1 MKKRLRIGTALALLL
16 SIALTSGLQAR
27 NLLSETTFASM
38 SGRLPGGWTAQTAQ
52 NVVCTVDPVS
62 RSSGC
67 ASLKVGA
74 PKGAGRNWN
83 MVSRNVSGLKPNTKY
98 VISAWVRTA
107 DMDAGSMAYI
117 SLNCFAAARRLA
129 ANDSDMKVSRNGD
142 WTRIV
147 HVVPEVP
154 GGTQSARFV
163 LCLYGGG
170 TAWFTEPQLEEGG
183 TATEYAPS
191 AEDVAMAERRA
202 RQSREAEAWLA
213 AKGLEKPGAP
223 RVAVLDLGLGAGRN
237 EFGLATDP
245 AAFESMLSDDFRVVR
260 VSGDDVANGGILSRR
275 TFELLV
281 VPTGSAFPK
290 NAADA
295 LVDFLQDGGALLTC
309 GGYAFDKPA
318 IKVGGRWISPE
329 AFNGDIPAGTD
340 AVALPPPGSWSANS
354 DSDGKTSVS
363 AVSGP
368 NGEAG
373 VRMSTPS
380 LSMWNT
386 AGVGMAGMLKGG
398 GVVSFL
404 AKGDSRTKAAWFE
417 IGERDGSR
425 WHFKLDLTEDWKE
438 FRLTPMQF
446 AYWQD
451 NPSIGRGMPGDLVRF
466 DEVDRVSIGV
476 AIDVATAGH
485 PYSVSLCAVK
495 KGVDPNGAERCVPL
509 PQINTRTAHIRD
521 AIHPEAKQIGVF
533 DPSFELRGVA
543 EMRADPMADGILPR
557 RNPVK
562 GAFTGLSAIAQLG
575 VNGHGF
581 GPNRCC
587 WRPLLA
593 CVDAD
598 GNPRG
603 YAGAVVRHH
612 AGTFAGSS
620 WAIFG
625 VDNANLFD
633 QSDAA
638 TRAWTVALAKS
649 LVSRRFLCNT
659 SAEYAC
665 YRVGETMKLL
675 TDVANFASAPFS
687 ARVVFTLSDENGRV
701 VAIVP
706 QTVSATNGK
715 TTRVVGEWTVPQSA
729 PDFMHLT
736 AELVYDGAGVSQV
749 ADREKGAVVVWNDSV
764 VARGPKVRKE
774 GLRLTIDGESRFFM
788 GCQTFWGQHRSVTAS
803 SPLAFYNDFRQMRG
817 FGLRW
822 TRCFLPF
829 RDEKEKRDSDA
840 VVQLAQKFGI
850 VLYHTPNLYNTRDA
864 GRLEEENRLVSE
876 IASRYLAVPGL
887 AIDICNEP
895 SMGEAPSR
903 SATDAQRHW
912 AKTNYDSVKK
922 VRPDLP
928 VSVGWS
934 QGWAGGRA
942 TKDPQVASLDL
953 DFTDRHYYGDP
964 RKSVQELKD
973 VDLRVLGKPVLM
985 GECGAKNHPTF
996 KSSDPWGMGD
1006 DDEGYDYRF
1015 RYLVSHAFG
1024 SGATALLSWHWRDP
1038 MEGLFPCGLV
1048 HPTGVPRPTAHLFGR
1063 MARTFGRLTLVD
1075 NPPDVVVLMD
1085 EDVRQRATP
1094 ERAAALSAAHR
1105 VDEALQWWGANW
1117 SKLTSSMESAIPSG
1131 VKLVIR
1137 PEKME
1142 AEGLRDEIGRRLKES
1157 GAFFARR
1164 PEDPATLETF
1174 RVPGAGATGWV
1185 FWNGGTDAV
1194 EVKRGGASVK
1204 VGPKRIGYL
1213 QVASDGKVEV
1223 NEEL

>member
-1 MKKRLRIGTALALLL
+1 MKKRLRIGAALALLL
-16 SIALTSGLQAR
+16 SIALTNGLQAR
-27 NLLSETTFASM
+27 NLLSETAFASRG
-38 SGRLPGGWTAQTAQ
+38 GRLPAGWTAQVAQ
-52 NVVCTVDPVS
+52 SVVCTADPVS
-62 RSSGC
+62 RSAGC
-67 ASLKVGA
+67 ASVKMVA
-74 PKGAGRNWN
+74 PKGVGRSWN
-83 MVSRNVSGLKPNTKY
+83 MVFRSVSGLKPDTKY
-98 VISAWVRTA
+98 VISTWVKSEG
-107 DMDAGSMAYI
+107 MDPGAMAYI
-117 SLNCFAAARRLA
+117 SLNCFAASRRLA
-129 ANDSDMKVSRNGD
+129 ANDSAMKVTKDGG

-147 HVVPEVP
+147 HAIPAVP

-170 TAWFTEPQLEEGG
+170 TVWFTEPQLEEGAAP
-183 TATEYAPS
+183 TDYAPS
-191 AEDVAMAERRA
+191 AEDAALAERRA

-213 AKGLEKPGAP
+213 AKGLDKPGAP
-223 RVAVLDLGLGAGRN
+223 RVAVLDLGLPAGRG
-237 EFGLATDP
+237 EFGYATDP
-245 AAFESMLSDDFRVVR
+245 AAFETMLSGDFRVVR
-260 VSGDDVANGGILSRR
+260 ISGEEAANVGILSRR
-275 TFELLV
+275 TFDLLV

-295 LVDFLQDGGALLTC
+295 LVDFLQDGGSLLTC

-318 IKVGGRWISPE
+318 IRIDGRWVSPE
-329 AFNGDIPAGTD
+329 AFSGDVPAGTD
-340 AVALPPPGSWSANS
+340 AVALPPSAKWSAGS
-354 DSDGKTSVS
+354 DSAGKTVIS

-368 NGEAG
+368 HGEPG
-373 VRMSTPS
+373 VKMSIPS
-380 LSMWNT
+380 LSLWST
-386 AGVGMAGMLKGG
+386 AGAGIAGMLKGA

-404 AKGDSRTKAAWFE
+404 ARGDAQTKVAWFE

-425 WHFKLDLTEDWKE
+425 WHCKLDLTEDWKE
-438 FRLTPMQF
+438 FRLTPAQF
-446 AYWQD
+446 LYWQD
-451 NPSIGRGMPGDLVRF
+451 NPSIGRGLPGDFVRF
-466 DEVDRVSIGV
+466 DEVDRVSLGV
-476 AIDVATAGH
+476 AIDVAASGQ

-495 KGVDPNGAERCVPL
+495 KGVDPNGAERCAPL

-533 DPSFELRGVA
+533 DPSFELRSVA
-543 EMRADPMADGILPR
+543 EMRPDPMAAGVLPP

-562 GAFTGLSAIAQLG
+562 GAFTGLSAVAQLG

-587 WRPLLA
+587 WRPILE
-593 CVDAD
+593 CVDAA
-598 GNPRG
+598 GRPRG
-603 YAGAVVRHH
+603 HAGAIVRHH
-612 AGTFAGSS
+612 SGTFAGSG

-633 QSDAA
+633 PADPSA
-638 TRAWTVALAKS
+638 RAWTVALAKS
-649 LVSRRFLCNT
+649 LVARRFLCNT

-665 YRVGETMKLL
+665 YRVGETMRLVA
-675 TDVANFASAPFS
+675 DVANFASAPFS
-687 ARVVFTLSDENGRV
+687 ASVVFTLSDEQGRA
-701 VAIVP
+701 VATVKKP
-706 QTVSATNGK
+706 VSAPNGK
-715 TTRVVGEWTVPQSA
+715 ATRVIGEWTVPKDA

-736 AELVYDGAGVSQV
+736 AELVQDGAAPQV
-749 ADREKGAVVVWNDSV
+749 VDREKGAVVVWNDSV
-764 VARGPKVRKE
+764 VARGPKMRKD

-788 GCQTFWGQHRSVTAS
+788 GCQTFWGQHMSVTAS
-803 SPLAFYNDFRQMRG
+803 SPLSFYNDFRQMRS

-850 VLYHTPNLYNTRDA
+850 VLYHTPNLSNTRDA
-864 GRLEEENRLVSE
+864 EKLADENRTISE

-895 SMGEAPSR
+895 SMKEPPSR

-912 AKTNYDSVKK
+912 AKTNYDSAKK

-934 QGWAGGRA
+934 QGWAGGSS

-953 DFTDRHYYGDP
+953 DFTDRHYYGNP
-964 RKSVQELKD
+964 KKCVQEMKD
-973 VDLRVLGKPVLM
+973 VDLRVIGKPVLM

-1015 RYLVSHAFG
+1015 RYLVSHMFG

-1038 MEGLFPCGLV
+1038 IEGLFPCGLV
-1048 HPTGVPRPTAHLFGR
+1048 HPTGVPRPTAHLFGK
-1063 MARTFGRLTLVD
+1063 MARAFGRLTLVD
-1075 NPPDVVVLMD
+1075 NPPDVVVLID
-1085 EDVRQRATP
+1085 EEVRQRAVP
-1094 ERAAALSAAHR
+1094 ERAAAIAAAHR
-1105 VDEALQWWGANW
+1105 VDEELQWWGANW
-1117 SKLTSSMESAIPSG
+1117 SKLTSSMEASIPSG
-1131 VKLVIR
+1131 VKLTIR
-1137 PEKME
+1137 PEKMD
-1142 AEGLRDEIGRRLKES
+1142 AKGLRDEVGRLLKES
-1157 GAFFARR
+1157 GAFFTRCA
-1164 PEDPATLETF
+1164 EDPETLETF

-1185 FWNGGTDAV
+1185 FWNGGSDAV
-1194 EVKRGGASVK
+1194 EAKRDGASVK

-1223 NEEL
+1223 CEEL